1 MADAYH
7 CSVFV
12 NCMTL
17 QPVVGLCSMSW
28 VLCAAGCGKLC
39 TKAYVAAAMLAP
51 SALSHHLRQ
60 FVFAF
65 SLYLCMLELGAKIC
79 RLHSSI

>member
-1 MADAYH
+1 
-7 CSVFV
+7 
-12 NCMTL
+12 
-17 QPVVGLCSMSW
+17 
-28 VLCAAGCGKLC
+28 LCAAGCGKLC